1 MVLMIT
7 SLLVKWYF
15 CMTSCSS
22 ECLFMFM
29 MAVVM
34 ALSYR
39 LLLKVEWGR
48 TMPMESL
55 VLPSRSTFPSCCCR
69 EYLEWRE
76 FWPIWMALGK
86 LLKALWLLPPWPSVT
101 ASTAPHTSSTWLL
114 ILAGLAAGS
123 SRAWCALPASRLRA
137 LRSFALPGSKLRKVR
152 PQRASHTSEKE
163 GARVLPA
170 TDKQEGAR
178 RIKSAVKRSQGASR
192 GAATSLAALRGPW
205 QRGLARA
212 VPLGVDET
220 RASPGLLQ

>member
-15 CMTSCSS
+15 CMTSWSS

-123 SRAWCALPASRLRA
+123 SRAEDRLLPRPAGLSAPRPSP
-137 LRSFALPGSKLRKVR
+137 LRSPWKQAEEGQAPESK
-152 PQRASHTSEKE
+152 SHE
-163 GARVLPA
+163 
-170 TDKQEGAR
+170 
-178 RIKSAVKRSQGASR
+178 
-192 GAATSLAALRGPW
+192 
-205 QRGLARA
+205 
-212 VPLGVDET
+212 
-220 RASPGLLQ
+220 